1 VLTALHDIDFVRS
14 HFPETLLLAREP
26 VAWGNT
32 DTVLTPENLLTARR
46 MCEAFDEHA
55 AECVVCKEL
64 VEVTSVM
71 RLDREGLHD
80 EMSLPSAG
88 QVWWRAAIRAR
99 LEASQRVARPVSW
112 IFGIS
117 SACAAGLAI
126 ALVQLLWSPMRVAWG
141 GSSLGAWAAWLDLES
156 TRLLLA
162 VTNLAPLTTTAV
174 FVLLG
179 AAACLLLAPLALYF
193 VLSDE

>member
-1 VLTALHDIDFVRS
+1 MSA
-14 HFPETLLLAREP
+14 PECPREQDVINAIVTGRWP
-26 VAWGNT
+26 
-32 DTVLTPENLLTARR
+32 DR
-46 MCEAFDEHA
+46 CDESLCAHA

-64 VEVTSVM
+64 VAVTSVM
-71 RLDREGLHD
+71 RLDREGLHE

-99 LEASQRVARPVSW
+99 LEASQRVAQPLSW

-117 SACAAGLAI
+117 MACAAGLAI
-126 ALVQLLWSPMRVAWG
+126 AFVQLLWSPVQLAWG
-141 GSSLGAWAAWLDLES
+141 TSSPGAWLTWFGIGEF
-156 TRLLLA
+156 TRLLPTLKD
-162 VTNLAPLTTTAV
+162 LAPLTSVGV